1 MTWLQGRIVERGS
14 QGWKELRRSLVQPCA
29 HSRLSSEV
37 RPGLQLVRDE
47 NLQGWKLHDLSRKPV
62 PLPDCPHGGIFF
74 FLYAIWTTLVS
85 VYFLCLSSSY
95 LAPLQADHLH
105 LTDLLPI
112 GTEGCSQVT
121 LELSLLQA
129 ECTQLPQPLLARYLL
144 KRGSN
149 IPWSDGCALVHTAQD
164 TAGK

>member
-74 FLYAIWTTLVS
+74 FLICNLNHSCFSLFSLPLIFLPSPTSGRPSPSHRSSPHRHWGLLSGYAGAVS
-85 VYFLCLSSSY
+85 
-95 LAPLQADHLH
+95 APSWMHPAPPASPRKVSAQ
-105 LTDLLPI
+105 
-112 GTEGCSQVT
+112 EGQ
-121 LELSLLQA
+121 
-129 ECTQLPQPLLARYLL
+129 
-144 KRGSN
+144 
-149 IPWSDGCALVHTAQD
+149 
-164 TAGK
+164 